1 LAVDGLGLI
10 SLGLITFFAF
20 WNGFTDAANAIATI
34 VGTRVLRPFQAVAMS
49 AAGNFVGLFFGSAVA
64 STIAG
69 GIVPDT
75 MMSAGFIIAVLLGGL
90 TYDVITYYYGI
101 PCSETHVLIGGL
113 VGAGIAAAGPS
124 VVKFDSVVDK
134 VVIPM
139 ITSPVI
145 AFFATMM
152 FTVIVIRLFWRKSAS
167 QANKTFSTLQI
178 LSSFFFSFSHGSND
192 GQKTVGLMTGML
204 IFYGIISKGPA
215 GQLVVPYWVILLVQC
230 SLSIG
235 TLLGGWRIVKT
246 MGLKITRLRPYQ
258 GFCAE
263 SAASMVLAGTAAL
276 GFPVSTTHA
285 ISGAILG
292 VGATRR
298 LSAVKWGVARR
309 IVVAWILTIPM
320 AAIFAYIIYSIF
332 AMFL

>member
-1 LAVDGLGLI
+1 LAVDGLILA

-20 WNGFTDAANAIATI
+20 WNGFTDAANAIATV
-34 VGTRVLRPFQAVAMS
+34 VGTRVLRPLQAVTMS
-49 AAGNFVGLFFGSAVA
+49 AAGNFVGLFFGTAVA

-69 GIVPDT
+69 GIVPDS

-90 TYDVITYYYGI
+90 MYDVITYYYGI

-124 VVKFDSVVDK
+124 VVKFDSVVSK

-139 ITSPVI
+139 ITSPII
-145 AFFATMM
+145 AFFAAVSL
-152 FTVIVIRLFWRKSAS
+152 TVLVIRVFWRRSAY
-167 QANKTFSTLQI
+167 QANRTFSALQI
-178 LSSFFFSFSHGSND
+178 VSSFLFSFSHGSND

-204 IFYGIISKGPA
+204 IFYGIIQKGPA

-230 SLSIG
+230 SLSVG
-235 TLLGGWRIVKT
+235 TLLGGWRIVRT
-246 MGLKITRLRPYQ
+246 MGLKITKLKPYQ

-263 SAASMVLAGTAAL
+263 SAASLVLAGTAVF

-285 ISGAILG
+285 TSGAILG

-309 IVVAWILTIPM
+309 IVVAWVLTIPM
-320 AAIFAYIIYSIF
+320 AALFAYVIYGMMAF
-332 AMFL
+332 FM